1 MEKKTKIIL
10 LSVLSVGVVAYLT
23 RDKWMPKK
31 YPKPAPPLSDDKKYN
46 LWGWNPKKKKITSD
60 NPTNVVLGGTP
71 VCVTTCE
78 YTNKSNGSVSVWAG
92 GCNPTKANQ
101 GWTTITRCS
110 GGGSNTIMN
119 AE

>member
-1 MEKKTKIIL
+1 MVNKKVIIGLGVLAVAGIGYYMWTKNKPENKSEFLGFKTKKRETN
-10 LSVLSVGVVAYLT
+10 S
-23 RDKWMPKK
+23 
-31 YPKPAPPLSDDKKYN
+31 
-46 LWGWNPKKKKITSD
+46 

>member
-1 MEKKTKIIL
+1 M
-10 LSVLSVGVVAYLT
+10 
-23 RDKWMPKK
+23 
-31 YPKPAPPLSDDKKYN
+31 
-46 LWGWNPKKKKITSD
+46 
-60 NPTNVVLGGTP
+60 LGGTP

-78 YTNKSNGSVSVWAG
+78 YIDKNNGSVSVWAG